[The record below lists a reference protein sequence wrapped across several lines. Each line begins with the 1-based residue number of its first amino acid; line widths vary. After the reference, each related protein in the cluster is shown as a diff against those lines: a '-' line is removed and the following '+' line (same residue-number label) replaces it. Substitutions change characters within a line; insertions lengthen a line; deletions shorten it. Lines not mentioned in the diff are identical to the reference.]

1 MKEDN
6 RIKKSNYE
14 AFEIKIEEL
23 KKSKGIRD
31 EAEGHLEELAR
42 FGDQ

>member
-6 RIKKSNYE
+6 RVKKSNYE
-14 AFEIKIEEL
+14 AFEIKIEVL

-31 EAEGHLEELAR
+31 EAEAR